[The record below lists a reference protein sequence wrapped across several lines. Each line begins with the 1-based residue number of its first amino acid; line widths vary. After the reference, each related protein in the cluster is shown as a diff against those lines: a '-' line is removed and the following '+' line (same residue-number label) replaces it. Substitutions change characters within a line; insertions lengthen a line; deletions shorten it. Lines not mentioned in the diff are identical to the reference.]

1 MAGCAAEFC
10 LRAAFTRFTP
20 EQRAALLAGWSSRI
34 LRTLNLKISFT
45 GEPHPEGLI
54 VSNHLSYL
62 DILVFS
68 SIANCVFVSKSEV
81 KSWPVV
87 GWVATL
93 SGAVYVDR
101 SRRTDTQS
109 VQPEMKA
116 SLSRGLRLA
125 MFPEGTSTD
134 GSRVLRFHSSLFQP
148 AIDLNTPVTAAAI
161 RYSVADGDAAQDVCY
176 WGDMTLGPH
185 LFKLLR
191 KDSVSASVR
200 FSEQHFHFADRKEA
214 ARIMHQEV
222 ERLYA
227 DEDISSLAT

>member
-1 MAGCAAEFC
+1 LAGCAAEFC

-20 EQRAALLAGWSSRI
+20 EQRAALLAVWSSRI
-34 LRTLNLKISFT
+34 LKTLDLKISFS

-87 GWVATL
+87 GWVATM

-116 SLSRGLRLA
+116 ALARGLRLA

-134 GSRVLRFHSSLFQP
+134 GSSVLRFHSSLFQP
-148 AIDLNTPVTAAAI
+148 AIDLNAPVTAAAS
-161 RYSVADGDAAQDVCY
+161 R
-176 WGDMTLGPH
+176 
-185 LFKLLR
+185 
-191 KDSVSASVR
+191 
-200 FSEQHFHFADRKEA
+200 
-214 ARIMHQEV
+214 
-222 ERLYA
+222 
-227 DEDISSLAT
+227 